1 MTCETQEHTQKR
13 AHTHTHT
20 LNHYSAIKRST
31 NTQMDKSEITM
42 LSKRTQLQ
50 SSKYCMNTQFQK
62 IQIIYSIFY
71 K

>member
-42 LSKRTQLQ
+42 LSKRTQL
-50 SSKYCMNTQFQK
+50 
-62 IQIIYSIFY
+62 
-71 K
+71 